1 MFKVNLRLVTPLIL
15 LLLGGEGNLCARQ
28 PAAMRAQNGEGK
40 IEGVV
45 TDPDRAPIAGA
56 LVSLQGVEVNLPR
69 NRRTG
74 RQGRFEFPRLPIGS
88 YTIQIESTPFE
99 ITSRSVDVSS
109 GETVVL
115 RVTLRIVPLRET
127 LTVTATGSEQRL
139 GDIPT
144 EVNVLTEEDIKGSA
158 ALSLADILKQIP
170 SFSLFRRTSSLV
182 SHPTAQGVSL
192 RGIGASGASRT
203 LVLLDGIPHN
213 DPFGNHVYWSKV
225 PTLQIEKIEVAEGG
239 LSNLYGSSAMSGVIH
254 VTTKRAKRNDLEI
267 KGQTGMRG
275 IGDLEAFGQRRWGRL
290 GLAVG
295 GRVFRIGG
303 YKIVRAEERGPV
315 DVKADSRHQTFNWR
329 LDYTTDSRIN
339 LFTNGRVFHEDR
351 QNGTLLQQNSTQ
363 ETYLGGG
370 LQGRTSEEGAW
381 RVNIFSHIQDFKSD
395 FSRVSSDRQSESIA
409 LVQDIPSHDVGV
421 SAQWSGH
428 LYSSHRFSV
437 GGDGRWIGAEDRE
450 EVFTPTNV
458 NIRDRL
464 IVASQQL
471 AGFYVEDVVTAIPRV
486 MLVLGARFDSW
497 RNFSAS
503 RLETFNP
510 TQQTTLTQFPNT
522 EESAVSPRVGLRVHL
537 RRRVAVRASFYQSF
551 RAPTLNELYRPFRVG
566 NVATEANPDLGPER
580 LTGGEVG
587 LNFPLSPKLFL
598 RVTGFWNRL
607 KNPISNVTLSVS
619 PELITRQRRNLGRTR
634 ARGVSGQV
642 EYRHNSQWRFRGGY
656 LFNESTIESN
666 PLQAE
671 LVGRFIPQVPRH
683 RAGMGIGYF
692 HPKQL
697 RLNFQARYESVRF
710 DDDQNQLQ
718 LGDFFVADLS
728 LSRTLGSRWEP
739 FLSVENLFNRSYP
752 VRAVPVV
759 IIGVPVTVTAGV
771 RFRFFPL

>member
-1 MFKVNLRLVTPLIL
+1 MFKATLRLLTL
-15 LLLGGEGNLCARQ
+15 LMLPMLGGNSLLVAQQ
-28 PAAMRAQNGEGK
+28 PATNPLRNDEGK
-40 IEGVV
+40 IEGVIR
-45 TDPDRAPIAGA
+45 DSEGAPISGA
-56 LVSLQGVEVNLPR
+56 LVSLKPAATDID
-69 NRRTG
+69 RTI
-74 RQGRFEFPRLPIGS
+74 RTDREGRFEFPQVPGGS
-88 YTIQIESTPFE
+88 YAVQIESTSFE
-99 ITSRSVDVSS
+99 TVSRSVELGS

-115 RVTLRIVPLRET
+115 RVTLRIAPLRET
-127 LTVTATGSEQRL
+127 LTITATGFEQRL

-144 EVNVLTEEDIKGSA
+144 EVNVLTEEDIRRAA
-158 ALSLADILKQIP
+158 ALSLADFLRQIP

-203 LVLLDGIPHN
+203 LVLLDDVPHN

-254 VTTKRAKRNDLEI
+254 VTTKRAKRNGIEM

-295 GRVFRIGG
+295 GRVFRFGG
-303 YKIVRAEERGPV
+303 YKIVRKDQRGPI
-315 DVKADSRHQTFNWR
+315 DLDADSRHQTFNWR
-329 LDYTTDSRIN
+329 LDYTPSSRIS

-351 QNGTLLQQNSTQ
+351 HNGTLLRQNSTQ

-370 LQGRTSEEGAW
+370 LRGRTSDDNAW
-381 RVNIFSHIQDFKSD
+381 RVNVFSHIQDFKSG
-395 FSRVSSDRQSESIA
+395 FSRVSSDRQSESLA
-409 LVQDIPSHDVGV
+409 LLQDVPSHDVGV
-421 SAQWSGH
+421 SAQWSGKI
-428 LYSSHRFSV
+428 YSSHQVSV

-450 EVFTPTNV
+450 DVFTPTNL

-464 IVASQQL
+464 VVASQRL
-471 AGFYVEDVVTAIPRV
+471 AGFFVQDVVTAIPRV
-486 MLVLGARFDSW
+486 VLVLGARFDSW

-510 TQQTTLTQFPNT
+510 TQQTTLTQFPDT
-522 EESAVSPRVGLRVHL
+522 EESAVSPRAGLLVHL
-537 RRRVAVRASFYQSF
+537 NERLAVRGSFYQSF

-566 NVATEANPDLGPER
+566 NVATEANSDLGPER

-587 LNFPLSPKLFL
+587 LNLAVSPKLFL
-598 RVTGFWNRL
+598 RATGFWNRL
-607 KNPISNVTLSVS
+607 QNPISNVTLSVT
-619 PELITRQRRNLGRTR
+619 PELIIRQRRNLGRTR
-634 ARGVSGQV
+634 ARGVSGQA
-642 EYRHNSQWRFRGGY
+642 EYRPNSRWRFRAGY

-666 PLQAE
+666 PLQADLE
-671 LVGRFIPQVPRH
+671 GRLIPQVPRH
-683 RAGMGIGYF
+683 RAGLGLDYF
-692 HPKQL
+692 NRKRVH
-697 RLNFQARYESVRF
+697 LNFQARYESMRF
-710 DDDQNQLQ
+710 DDDLNQRRLS
-718 LGDFFVADLS
+718 DYFVADLTMSRS
-728 LSRTLGSRWEP
+728 LGARWEP
-739 FLSVENLFNRSYP
+739 FLAIENLFNRSYP
-752 VRAVPVV
+752 VRAIPVV